1 MRLGQT
7 LLLFIYADSF
17 YRNLLEIWSMVL
29 EKVIIVG
36 PEQVHTYFSES
47 YANEWD
53 TQVSVERAAD
63 VWTGLSNGSLSQ
75 ESNMVIFIDALFD
88 EPGYEDEYAQ
98 VVEAVASFA
107 PAALV
112 IVMFYN
118 TANQPR
124 LAADVAAQQRS
135 LGQPEIPFFSIDAA
149 SDVAEEI
156 NNAINYYV
164 TQVVP
169 YQNASPAN
177 SDGYETS
184 PDTAV
189 ANDGYTQAGYVPDEQ
204 TYQEPQQEAVQSG
217 GRKRGLIVAST
228 SSKGGSGKTT
238 VGMLTAS
245 MFYHASKAAVDQGL
259 REKPLSVVIV
269 DMDIRDGQIGFII
282 QKDRPTALNILTQNN
297 QDDETILKHLV
308 EAPGMGFHTL
318 LAPKRARTADYLSPD
333 FYVNVIDRLSY
344 LFDVVVLDTSVDYTD
359 VLLSRVVFPMANA
372 ILFVT
377 NLSVGSVYG
386 MNRWMDDVTTPVE
399 QGGPGIAKNK
409 IGVVVNQAGEDFG
422 IDPELLRIATT
433 GAEILTFIPM
443 DNQAVIKASNS
454 NKLYELL
461 QYHPTISPAYYHIV
475 KTLMPNEP
483 LADPLINGYGGQGA
497 TPPVAPQDPAPFEQ
511 KRKRRLSFG
520 K

>member
-1 MRLGQT
+1 
-7 LLLFIYADSF
+7 
-17 YRNLLEIWSMVL
+17 MVL

-36 PEQVHTYFSES
+36 PEQIHAYFSGA

-53 TQVSVERAAD
+53 TQVPVERAAD
-63 VWTGLSNGSLSQ
+63 VWTGLGNGSLSQ

-88 EPGYEDEYAQ
+88 EPGYEDEYEQ
-98 VVEAVASFA
+98 VVEAVASFT

-112 IVMFYN
+112 IMMLYD
-118 TANQPR
+118 TSRYAKISE
-124 LAADVAAQQRS
+124 DVAEKQRS
-135 LGQPEIPFFSIDAA
+135 MGQPEIPFFAIDAT

-156 NNAINYYV
+156 NAAINYYV

-169 YQNASPAN
+169 FQNAAPTN
-177 SDGYETS
+177 NDGYEAVPATETS
-184 PDTAV
+184 V
-189 ANDGYTQAGYVPDEQ
+189 APESGYTQAGYVP
-204 TYQEPQQEAVQSG
+204 PSQQNSQPEIPAHN

-245 MFYHASKAAVDQGL
+245 MFYHASKAAADQGL

-386 MNRWMDDVTTPVE
+386 MNRWMDDVTTPIE

-422 IDPELLRIATT
+422 IDPELLKIATT
-433 GAEILTFIPM
+433 GAEILTYIPM

-461 QYHPTISPAYYHIV
+461 QFHPTISPAYYHIV
-475 KTLMPNEP
+475 KTLMPNEV
-483 LADPLINGYGGQGA
+483 LADPLLNGYGGQGV
-497 TPPVAPQDPAPFEQ
+497 TPPVSQAEPAPFEQ
-511 KRKRRLSFG
+511 KRKRRINFG
-520 K
+520 R